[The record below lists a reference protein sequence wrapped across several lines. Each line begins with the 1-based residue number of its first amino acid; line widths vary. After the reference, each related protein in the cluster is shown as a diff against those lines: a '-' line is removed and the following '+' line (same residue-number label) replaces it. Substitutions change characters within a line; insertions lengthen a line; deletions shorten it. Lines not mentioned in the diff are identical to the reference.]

1 MFMLKKLKDFVEKSS
16 NAAYDSVKE
25 MKDTIQKY
33 GGGYIFMAPVKVAD
47 GMLNF

>member
-33 GGGYIFMAPVKVAD
+33 GGGIS
-47 GMLNF
+47 LWLR